1 MPTLGAVE
9 FIAGTHGMKSI
20 IVTEK
25 HRVNDCIQ

>member
-1 MPTLGAVE
+1 MPTQGLWNSLPG
-9 FIAGTHGMKSI
+9 HGMESI